1 MKGIFFIFPNFK
13 GDQFYQYIYIY
24 IYYNNYNNNKL

>member
-13 GDQFYQYIYIY
+13 GDQLYIYIY